1 MGGLRVYRDLLA
13 NRPLTRLL
21 AGEFISGIG
30 DWLYIVAIFVVIY
43 RESGDAALVGLFGG
57 LRLVPYI
64 LLSIPAG
71 LVADRYER
79 RLVLLASDIGRGTIM
94 VLLTILIVVNGPIWA
109 IAGLALVAAGFSAF
123 FYPAI
128 GAYLPSLVTDER
140 QLGPANSAWASLG
153 NISFIIGPAIGGI
166 LLAIGGVTLAFI
178 LNALTFVVI
187 GAILL
192 TLPSSAQA
200 VETATGMGAAGPA
213 SEAGGDDRVDASP
226 PAGASASPAPATGS
240 RVAVRPLT
248 GLALIQLLAGFLGGG
263 IQVLTVILAI
273 DVLHAGE
280 AANGYLNAAIGI
292 GGLIGA
298 VGSGVL
304 VLRRELG
311 TPLIIGAVVTAA
323 GFLLLGAVPQ
333 LAVALLSIAVA
344 SAGML
349 IIDVVTTTVFQRIVP
364 DELRGRGTGILM
376 TVATI
381 AGAAGAFALPVLVVN
396 VGAAPALGVSGVAMV
411 AASVAGLALMGSA
424 ATRPLSRFE
433 ATLAEVAKLPIF
445 AGVPGSRLEAAL
457 AHLREVPVKAG
468 EVVIRQGE
476 PADRFYMI
484 ESGNFVVTQQGA
496 PDGPAAVLRRLGSNE
511 VFGELGL
518 LREAPR
524 TATVTAESDGTL
536 LELDGADFLRLV
548 GASGALRS
556 RLLGLYVGG
565 GSPSTS

>member
-1 MGGLRVYRDLLA
+1 
-13 NRPLTRLL
+13 
-21 AGEFISGIG
+21 
-30 DWLYIVAIFVVIY
+30 
-43 RESGDAALVGLFGG
+43 
-57 LRLVPYI
+57 
-64 LLSIPAG
+64 
-71 LVADRYER
+71 
-79 RLVLLASDIGRGTIM
+79 
-94 VLLTILIVVNGPIWA
+94 
-109 IAGLALVAAGFSAF
+109 
-123 FYPAI
+123 
-128 GAYLPSLVTDER
+128 
-140 QLGPANSAWASLG
+140 
-153 NISFIIGPAIGGI
+153 
-166 LLAIGGVTLAFI
+166 
-178 LNALTFVVI
+178 
-187 GAILL
+187 
-192 TLPSSAQA
+192 
-200 VETATGMGAAGPA
+200 
-213 SEAGGDDRVDASP
+213 
-226 PAGASASPAPATGS
+226 
-240 RVAVRPLT
+240 VAVRPLT

-323 GFLLLGAVPQ
+323 GFVLLGAVPQ
-333 LAVALLSIAVA
+333 LAVALLAIAVA

-381 AGAAGAFALPVLVVN
+381 AGAAGAFVLPVLVVN

-411 AASVAGLALMGSA
+411 AASVAGVALMGSA

-468 EVVIRQGE
+468 GFVIRQGE

-518 LREAPR
+518 LRQAPR
-524 TATVTAESDGTL
+524 TATVTAASDGTL

-565 GSPSTS
+565 GSPGTS